1 MPTLKELAT
10 RRPDL
15 YADSDCIMCK
25 EGKKEDQ
32 DHLAVCSCY
41 EKLWMSAETLAT
53 SVAWN
58 VLSEE
63 GKKNSSQARLKEA
76 IWSQTKEERTEV
88 RKKLIKGLLQEK
100 SIRRVQEILVSVQE
114 TRKLLA
120 SIVDTV

>member
-1 MPTLKELAT
+1 
-10 RRPDL
+10 
-15 YADSDCIMCK
+15 MCK

-63 GKKNSSQARLKEA
+63 GKKNSSQA
-76 IWSQTKEERTEV
+76 
-88 RKKLIKGLLQEK
+88 
-100 SIRRVQEILVSVQE
+100 
-114 TRKLLA
+114 
-120 SIVDTV
+120 